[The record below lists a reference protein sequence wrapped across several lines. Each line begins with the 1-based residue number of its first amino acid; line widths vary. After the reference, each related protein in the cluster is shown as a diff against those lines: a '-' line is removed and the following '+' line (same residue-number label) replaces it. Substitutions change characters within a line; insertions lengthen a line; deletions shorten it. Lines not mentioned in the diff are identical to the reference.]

1 MGRPAGCPCACQD
14 ATPRHARPW
23 LLSRFAPRR
32 SETGGGAVGP
42 DGARTNTNSRRS
54 DSSAR
59 GSQRPCSGRCSAT
72 MRKSGRQCRQR
83 RPFRVG
89 STTEHRGTVGVGVVA
104 LALWC
109 HFILGIRSGA
119 PSAQHRTA
127 PHSTAQHRTAP
138 HSTAQHRTS
147 PCSPLRAPPPSML
160 SRHAGATRPSR
171 RSAARPI
178 APQRSDS
185 ARAAAATSGSRQ
197 RRWPV
202 GAGVGVPSIRRRGR
216 RFRLR
221 RAIECGTARVARAP

>member
-1 MGRPAGCPCACQD
+1 M
-14 ATPRHARPW
+14 
-23 LLSRFAPRR
+23 
-32 SETGGGAVGP
+32 GP

-138 HSTAQHRTS
+138 HSTARLHVLLS
-147 PCSPLRAPPPSML
+147 APLPPPCCRDTQAQL
-160 SRHAGATRPSR
+160 GRRVALLLDRSR
-171 RSAARPI
+171 RSARTQHE
-178 APQRSDS
+178 QRRR
-185 ARAAAATSGSRQ
+185 RAAHHSSVGGRWGWGWGCHPYGGAVVVSDCGGRSSAARLAWRGHRD
-197 RRWPV
+197 R
-202 GAGVGVPSIRRRGR
+202 AHGR
-216 RFRLR
+216 RPHACRL
-221 RAIECGTARVARAP
+221 